1 MQGSSLHLLISEA
14 LTDSKDGQPKLL
26 YLQEKNKQN
35 PNKKKGA
42 TVMCPELPLQGG
54 LVEEEASLVVFASFH
69 GVNNLTIADFKPS
82 AG

>member
-1 MQGSSLHLLISEA
+1 
-14 LTDSKDGQPKLL
+14 
-26 YLQEKNKQN
+26 LQEKN
-35 PNKKKGA
+35 PNKIKGA
-42 TVMCPELPLQGG
+42 IVMCPELPLQGG